1 MVDDATAPPEGPPEE
16 IASLPKAIGA
26 LLADLPGILTD
37 RVRLLSL
44 ELQRAT
50 NALGQ
55 MVALGLLAAIL
66 VATAWLA
73 FWLGLAAAFL
83 ALGVAWPWIVLLVL
97 FINLSAAVWCVM
109 RVKRLAPLLAL
120 PATLRRLTDADDLER
135 DLHGQHE
142 QRRQD
147 AADRH
152 QQQQRERR
160 HEQETEHRDG

>member
-1 MVDDATAPPEGPPEE
+1 MVDDAPAPPEGPPDE
-16 IASLPKAIGA
+16 IVSLPKAIGA

-44 ELQRAT
+44 ELRRAT

-73 FWLGLAAAFL
+73 FWVGLAAAFL
-83 ALGVAWPWIVLLVL
+83 ALGIAWPWIVLLVL
-97 FINLSAAVWCVM
+97 FINLSAAAWCVM
-109 RVKRLAPLLAL
+109 RVKRLVPLLAL
-120 PATLRRLTDADDLER
+120 PATLRRLTDADDREH
-135 DLHGQHE
+135 DLHREHE

-147 AADRH
+147 AADH
-152 QQQQRERR
+152 GQRQEQR
-160 HEQETEHRDG
+160 HEQQREHRDG

>member
-1 MVDDATAPPEGPPEE
+1 MTDDAPPPPEGPPDE
-16 IASLPKAIGA
+16 IVSLPQAIGA
-26 LLADLPGILTD
+26 LFADLPGILTD

-73 FWLGLAAAFL
+73 FWVGVAAAFL
-83 ALGVAWPWIVLLVL
+83 ALGIAWPWTVALVL
-97 FINLSAAVWCVM
+97 FINLSAAAWCVL

-120 PATLRRLTDADDLER
+120 PATLRRLSDADDLER
-135 DLHGQHE
+135 DLHRQHE
-142 QRRQD
+142 QVRQQ
-147 AADRH
+147 AEQQH
-152 QQQQRERR
+152 QHRQREQR
-160 HEQETEHRDG
+160 HQETEHRDG